1 MVSAER
7 AVPVT
12 VLRDAVRLRVE
23 GSTLRAVAAEVGLSF
38 SGLRSFLAGTK
49 PHPRTLEKLQAWF
62 EGLSEDDQV
71 AFFLQGTFFGLIT
84 DFPEEVWQLYSQERR
99 LALAELALSMAH
111 TFFDALKRPVPES
124 LRNLTPEDVL
134 RLRGEL
140 VVREKVPQIRRR
152 VAH

>member
-1 MVSAER
+1 MVSPER
-7 AVPVT
+7 AVPVV

-49 PHPRTLEKLQAWF
+49 PHPRTLEKLHAWF
-62 EGLSEDDQV
+62 ERLSEDDQV

-84 DFPEEVWQLYSQERR
+84 DFPEEVWQLYPHERR
-99 LALAELALSMAH
+99 LALAELALSMAQ
-111 TFFDALKRPVPES
+111 TFFGALNRPVPES
-124 LRNLTPEDVL
+124 IVSLTAEDVL

-140 VVREKVPQIRRR
+140 VLREKVPEKRSQ
-152 VAH
+152 VVH